1 MKRIII
7 TGCEGLIGSSIK
19 KYLISKSYDCLG
31 LDLQLGHDLSDEEFV
46 KDYFKNTPCDGLVN
60 LFALNH
66 HIDSGQTKNTL
77 FDVPLSSFEK
87 YLKVNLTSL
96 FSVCREYARNNKKGS
111 IINFSSTYGVVSPIK
126 NMYTNEEKHIGYSVS
141 KSGVIMLTKHL
152 ATHLSPNIR
161 VNTVIPGGVYNKQS
175 KDFVEK
181 YSKFTPMSRMMNV
194 EELNGIVEYLLSDNS
209 SYVTGTELKIEG
221 GWTAW

>member
-1 MKRIII
+1 MKRIVI

-19 KYLISKSYDCLG
+19 KYLTSKNYDCLG
-31 LDLQLGHDLSDEEFV
+31 LDIQLGHDLSDEEFV
-46 KDYFKNTPCDGLVN
+46 KDYFKNNSCDGLVN

-66 HIDSGQTKNTL
+66 HIDSNQAKNTL
-77 FDVPLSSFEK
+77 FDVSLSSFEE
-87 YLKVNLTSL
+87 YLKINLTSL

-126 NMYTNEEKHIGYSVS
+126 NMYIDEEKHIGYSVS

-175 KDFVEK
+175 KDFVER
-181 YSKFTPMSRMMNV
+181 YSRLTPMSRMMNV
-194 EELNGIVEYLLSDNS
+194 EELNGIVEYLLSDS
-209 SYVTGTELKIEG
+209 STYVTGTELKIEG

>member
-1 MKRIII
+1 MKKIII

-19 KYLISKSYDCLG
+19 KYLISKNYDCLG

-46 KDYFKNTPCDGLVN
+46 KDYFKNNPCDGLVN

-66 HIDSGQTKNTL
+66 HIDSEQTKNTL
-77 FDVPLSSFEK
+77 FDVSLSSFEK

-126 NMYTNEEKHIGYSVS
+126 NMYIDEEKHIGYSVS

-175 KDFVEK
+175 KDFVER
-181 YSKFTPMSRMMNV
+181 YSRLTPMSRMMNV

-209 SYVTGTELKIEG
+209 TYVTGTELKIEG